1 MDANK
6 FRMAPKDTMAKWE
19 WTCGGGQWRR
29 LLSKIWGWVGAETLV
44 SGEGSIRKARNN
56 QAKVPLCV
64 WEEGGGWSMNQTVQ
78 RVCWLLAGGG
88 RQPLTR
94 TGLSAQEGPSWRG
107 VGGSLKAA
115 FCVPTPPGSPGSRAW
130 LTPQPSGKAG
140 PWTQPSY

>member
-64 WEEGGGWSMNQTVQ
+64 WEKGGVEHEPNCAEGLLAPGRGREAAPDKDRPVGTG
-78 RVCWLLAGGG
+78 RPLLAGGG
-88 RQPLTR
+88 GVSQDSL
-94 TGLSAQEGPSWRG
+94 LCAHPSWEPG
-107 VGGSLKAA
+107 LQSLANP
-115 FCVPTPPGSPGSRAW
+115 PTLR
-130 LTPQPSGKAG
+130 
-140 PWTQPSY
+140 